1 MIVLGMKSLLL
12 CAMAVAAAIPSF
24 AQYSARTLTSKI
36 VPQQQQPAQPA
47 RPGQQAVAVQAA
59 PARPLTEAE
68 QAKLRLQKDKNE
80 IKQFDFYK
88 RRAEEGSDDAQYQLG
103 VRYLA
108 GKGTPPD
115 EKLAREWFEKAA
127 KQGHKQAA
135 QKLAELG
142 PATAAAA
149 PAATT
154 TPAPAPAIK
163 K

>member
-1 MIVLGMKSLLL
+1 MKTLLL
-12 CAMAVAAAIPSF
+12 VSVAVAAAIPSF
-24 AQYSARTLTSKI
+24 GQYSARTLTSKI
-36 VPQQQQPAQPA
+36 VPQQQQPAPAA

-80 IKQFDFYK
+80 VKQFEFYK

-103 VRYLA
+103 MRYLA

-115 EKLAREWFEKAA
+115 EKLARECFEKAA
-127 KQGHKQAA
+127 KQGHKQAG

-142 PATAAAA
+142 PA
-149 PAATT
+149 PAAVNPEATA
-154 TPAPAPAIK
+154 APAPAAAK

>member
-1 MIVLGMKSLLL
+1 MKTLLL
-12 CAMAVAAAIPSF
+12 ASIAVAAAIPSF

-47 RPGQQAVAVQAA
+47 RPGQQGVAVQAV

-80 IKQFDFYK
+80 VKQFDFYK

-127 KQGHKQAA
+127 KQGHKQAG

-142 PATAAAA
+142 PVPAAANSEA
-149 PAATT
+149 STA
-154 TPAPAPAIK
+154 PAPAPAAK

>member
-1 MIVLGMKSLLL
+1 MDGMKTLLL
-12 CAMAVAAAIPSF
+12 VTVAVTAAIPSF

-36 VPQQQQPAQPA
+36 VPQQQQPAQGA
-47 RPGQQAVAVQAA
+47 RPGQQGVAVQAA
-59 PARPLTEAE
+59 PPRPLTEAE

-80 IKQFDFYK
+80 VKQFDFYK

-115 EKLAREWFEKAA
+115 GKLGREWLEKAA
-127 KQGHKQAA
+127 KAGHKQAA
-135 QKLAELG
+135 QKLTELG
-142 PATAAAA
+142 PAPAATPVAA
-149 PAATT
+149 PAPI
-154 TPAPAPAIK
+154 PAPAAK

>member
-1 MIVLGMKSLLL
+1 MKALLL
-12 CAMAVAAAIPSF
+12 MTVAVTAAIPSF

-36 VPQQQQPAQPA
+36 VPQQQPAQAP
-47 RPGQQAVAVQAA
+47 RPGQQAVATQAA
-59 PARPLTEAE
+59 PPRPLTEAE

-80 IKQFDFYK
+80 VKQFDFYK

-103 VRYLA
+103 LRYLA

-115 EKLAREWFEKAA
+115 DKLARAWLEKAS

-142 PATAAAA
+142 PA
-149 PAATT
+149 PAAKPVAAKTS
-154 TPAPAPAIK
+154 APAPTAK

>member
-1 MIVLGMKSLLL
+1 MKSLLL
-12 CAMAVAAAIPSF
+12 VTVAVAAAIPSF

-36 VPQQQQPAQPA
+36 VPQQQPAPPPRPAQQ
-47 RPGQQAVAVQAA
+47 GVAVQAA
-59 PARPLTEAE
+59 PPRPLTEAE

-80 IKQFDFYK
+80 VKQFDFYK

-103 VRYLA
+103 MRYLA

-127 KQGHKQAA
+127 KQGHKQAG

-142 PATAAAA
+142 PVAVAAQSEVTA
-149 PAATT
+149 
-154 TPAPAPAIK
+154 APAPAAAAK

>member
-1 MIVLGMKSLLL
+1 MKSLLVIT
-12 CAMAVAAAIPSF
+12 MAVAAAIPSF

-36 VPQQQQPAQPA
+36 VPQQQPAPAA

-68 QAKLRLQKDKNE
+68 QAKLRLQQDKNE
-80 IKQFDFYK
+80 VKQFEFYK
-88 RRAEEGSDDAQYQLG
+88 RRAGEGSDDAQYQLG

-127 KQGHKQAA
+127 KQGHKQAG

-142 PATAAAA
+142 PAPAAANPEVTAA
-149 PAATT
+149 
-154 TPAPAPAIK
+154 PAPAPAAK